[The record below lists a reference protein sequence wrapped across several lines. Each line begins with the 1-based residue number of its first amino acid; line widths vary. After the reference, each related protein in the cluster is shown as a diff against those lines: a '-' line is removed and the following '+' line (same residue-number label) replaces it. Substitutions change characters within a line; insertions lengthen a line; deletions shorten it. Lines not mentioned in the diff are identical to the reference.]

1 MRQTLSLSIGGTIG
15 ALLTG
20 LVALVFFLEGR
31 ATEGVATLA
40 AGALIY
46 GLWRFRRW
54 GRPTG
59 DAIPE
64 VQALSPEEAM
74 QLPRGSTIR
83 DGQDLLTV
91 QETGR
96 DPRRQTEAKVII
108 SATDEDGREW
118 GLPITETGGVG
129 PSCRTEMW
137 GGHGP

>member
-31 ATEGVATLA
+31 AAGGAATLA

-96 DPRRQTEAKVII
+96 DPRRRTEAKVII
-108 SATDEDGREW
+108 SAVDEDGREW
-118 GLPITETGGVG
+118 GLPVTGARAIGASSKAVMSG
-129 PSCRTEMW
+129 RHR
-137 GGHGP
+137 G